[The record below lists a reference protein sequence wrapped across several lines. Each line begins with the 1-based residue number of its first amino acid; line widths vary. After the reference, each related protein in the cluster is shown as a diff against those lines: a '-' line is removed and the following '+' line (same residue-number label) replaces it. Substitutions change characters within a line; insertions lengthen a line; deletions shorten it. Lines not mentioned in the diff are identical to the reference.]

1 MINTNDATKLLP
13 SPKSLPKKRTNCK
26 VKGCTRQIQSNFS
39 GHCCRCYK
47 DKYPNRY
54 AKIRAA
60 IKNKSSSNDDGI
72 NHKKRNK
79 KRTWRLMNC
88 TNPNILSQL
97 SNSQII
103 LIL

>member
-13 SPKSLPKKRTNCK
+13 SPKSLPKNRTNCK

-54 AKIRAA
+54 ESNNKDFHRD
-60 IKNKSSSNDDGI
+60 KNLKFLNYLNDLLKE
-72 NHKKRNK
+72 NNA
-79 KRTWRLMNC
+79 LNC
-88 TNPNILSQL
+88 PHLSML
-97 SNSQII
+97 D
-103 LIL
+103 

>member
-13 SPKSLPKKRTNCK
+13 SPKSVGKNRTNCK
-26 VKGCTRQIQSNFS
+26 VKDCPRQIQSNYL
-39 GHCCRCYK
+39 GHCCRCYRT
-47 DKYPNRY
+47 KYPEKY

-60 IKNKSSSNDDGI
+60 IKKKSPSNDDGI
-72 NHKKRNK
+72 NHKKKNK
-79 KRTWRLMNC
+79 KRIRLLMNC
-88 TNPNILSQL
+88 TNPNILSKL

>member
-60 IKNKSSSNDDGI
+60 IKKNLLRTMTGSTI
-72 NHKKRNK
+72 KKKTK
-79 KRTWRLMNC
+79 KEFGF
-88 TNPNILSQL
+88 
-97 SNSQII
+97 
-103 LIL
+103 